1 MQINVNV
8 EGLEAV
14 DLNTPV
20 VNVETDDPVTLADV
34 IADRAVRTF
43 TYEDGRE
50 LRRRITEIRD
60 EEIRELVKPIVLG
73 AIDSA
78 IQETNR
84 WGEPTGKPTTLRE
97 LIAKEAKELLNR
109 PADNYN
115 RNKGTVLEV
124 AVREAVERS
133 IRAELNVVLVDEKTK
148 VVAAVQAQ
156 AAELIA
162 EAVKKGLGR

>member
-1 MQINVNV
+1 MQINVTV

-20 VNVETDDPVTLADV
+20 INVETDDPVTLADV
-34 IADRAVRTF
+34 IADRAVRTLA
-43 TYEDGRE
+43 YEDGRD
-50 LRRRITEIRD
+50 LRRRIGEIRD

-73 AIDSA
+73 AVDSA

-97 LIAKEAKELLNR
+97 LVIKEAKALLTQ

-115 RNKGTVLEV
+115 RGKGTVLEV
-124 AVREAVERS
+124 AVRNVVDRA
-133 IRAELNVVLVDEKTK
+133 IRAELDKVLAEEKAK
-148 VVAAVQAQ
+148 VVALVQGK